1 MLLHRL
7 PLWVWFVFGALSV
20 AAVLTIHLGWHHWN
34 PTAYLQ
40 VGATTPARIPIERD
54 FPELALESSLGHDGK
69 YSYLLARQPA
79 FWRADDLTLTGL
91 QDPGYRYARP
101 LYPLLGGLG
110 GQLSPW
116 GTLVG
121 LLVVQLFAGGL
132 YSVALARFARWHRL
146 PSAFV
151 LLNLANPGISSSAC
165 LLTSDLLA
173 IALALTAW
181 QLVERGRLRYGIAL
195 FALALL
201 AKEYYVLLPL
211 ALAAAF
217 AGQRRWRDALAI
229 AGLPLVPILAWKL
242 ALTAAV
248 GLGQGQSNF
257 DRPFAGIL
265 QTYSE
270 WPVENIPFGLFGLVI
285 VLGTLDAVMLRRLP
299 ARLRWACLVWGL
311 LGACTSRLVWADPH
325 DLLRA
330 IAPAWW
336 LTSWAGFAAS
346 RSRWQPAEP
355 VARALGSTGDRL

>member
-1 MLLHRL
+1 MLHRL
-7 PLWVWFVFGALSV
+7 PLRAWFAFGALSV
-20 AAVLTIHLGWHHWN
+20 AGVLTIHLGWHRWN
-34 PTAYLQ
+34 PTAYFQ

-54 FPELALESSLGHDGK
+54 FPNLALESSLGHDGK

-116 GTLVG
+116 GTLLG
-121 LLVVQLFAGGL
+121 LLLVQVLAGGL
-132 YSVALARFARWHRL
+132 YSVALVRFARWHRL
-146 PSAFV
+146 PTAFV
-151 LLNLANPGISSSAC
+151 LLNLVNPGIFSSAC

-173 IALALTAW
+173 IALGLTAW
-181 QLVERGRLRYGIAL
+181 HLVERGRLRYGVAL

-201 AKEYYVLLPL
+201 TKEYYALLPL

-217 AGQRRWRDALAI
+217 AGQRRWRDALAV
-229 AGLPLVPILAWKL
+229 AGIPLVPILAWKL
-242 ALTAAV
+242 ALTAVV
-248 GLGQGQSNF
+248 GLGQGQGNF
-257 DRPFAGIL
+257 DWPFAGIL
-265 QTYSE
+265 QTYAN
-270 WPVENIPFGLFGLVI
+270 WRVEDIPLGLFGVGI

-336 LTSWAGFAAS
+336 LTSWAGTVVF
-346 RSRWQPAEP
+346 RNR
-355 VARALGSTGDRL
+355 